1 VLHPDDSRAARRLN
15 DLRAS
20 QPGDPTLQNL
30 IAVLTAKLELCSRLP
45 IYEYEAGSQGYDGSA
60 RAFRR
65 LAEEERRT
73 FDDLVDTLR
82 QHIDDTRPTS
92 IARGGRGA

>member
-1 VLHPDDSRAARRLN
+1 MLHPDDSRAARRLN

-45 IYEYEAGSQGYDGSA
+45 IYEYEAGSQGLQGA
-60 RAFRR
+60 AQAFHR
-65 LAEEERRT
+65 LGEVERES
-73 FDDLVDTLR
+73 FDEVVATLR
-82 QHIDDTRPTS
+82 DHIDHMTPAATGPRRQR
-92 IARGGRGA
+92 A